1 MIEYQHCLYRIS
13 IIYMQSVL
21 SLQIAPEEKET
32 PEQRQGRII
41 KLARLAKGL
50 TQKQLG
56 DIVGL
61 CQVSISYIEKGQGT
75 SSVLIFRI
83 AKALDQPPNIF
94 EV

>member
-1 MIEYQHCLYRIS
+1 MIEYKHRLCRIS
-13 IIYMQSVL
+13 IIYMQSVVNL
-21 SLQIAPEEKET
+21 PIASEEKET
-32 PEQRQGRII
+32 PEQKQGKII

-56 DIVGL
+56 DSVGL

-83 AKALDQPPNIF
+83 ARALGQNPNVF
-94 EV
+94 DV